1 MQAEQHN
8 AKLTMEVKTLLLEIL
23 MNYSIINDTEQWSF
37 RMKSTD
43 VTVGFSRFQVQRD
56 SLKTLKIQ
64 ENGAIGYGKC

>member
-1 MQAEQHN
+1 MG
-8 AKLTMEVKTLLLEIL
+8 VKTLLLEIL
-23 MNYSIINDTEQWSF
+23 MNYRIINNQEQWSF

-43 VTVGFSRFQVQRD
+43 VTVGFSRIQVQRE

>member
-1 MQAEQHN
+1 
-8 AKLTMEVKTLLLEIL
+8 

-43 VTVGFSRFQVQRD
+43 VTVGFSRFQVQRE

>member
-1 MQAEQHN
+1 MG
-8 AKLTMEVKTLLLEIL
+8 VKTLLLEIL

-43 VTVGFSRFQVQRD
+43 VTVGFSRFQVQRE